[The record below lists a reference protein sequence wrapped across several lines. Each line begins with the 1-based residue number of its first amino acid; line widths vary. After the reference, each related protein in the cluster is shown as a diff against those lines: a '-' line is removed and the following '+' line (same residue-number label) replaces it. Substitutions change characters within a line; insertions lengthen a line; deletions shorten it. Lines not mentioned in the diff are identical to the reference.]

1 MHQWLADNR
10 FTIDEF
16 ERKLE
21 GDIVLRE
28 VLSKVAD
35 EEALLRVFV
44 ENITEFQR
52 VKVGLIVTD
61 NEGAAREIVSQL
73 QEGEADFTELGLKHS
88 IHPDV
93 EKWQLHGPCV
103 PERSS
108 L

>member
-1 MHQWLADNR
+1 
-10 FTIDEF
+10 
-16 ERKLE
+16 
-21 GDIVLRE
+21 
-28 VLSKVAD
+28 
-35 EEALLRVFV
+35 
-44 ENITEFQR
+44 
-52 VKVGLIVTD
+52 
-61 NEGAAREIVSQL
+61 VSQL